1 MLWRAQGLRIDR
13 KNSSFW
19 LRLCRDFHP
28 QGREATREFPQNREL
43 PPLVPPKKKPYYKP
57 LPLVIWEHRRDK
69 RLGVRRL
76 WKAPL
81 NGMLVEDLIP
91 LAHDVL
97 KEYAV
102 LEEGV
107 KRLMKSVTVKA
118 CTCCMEIY
126 VGKVGHK
133 LPTCRGTSN
142 RAIYGQ
148 HRWIRGYVE
157 DVIIP
162 LEAYHVYNK
171 IGRSIK
177 HSQRY
182 TVPRVGAIHELCM
195 QAGVDDPRYPMIRWA
210 RRSGRQVGD
219 GQAQIPLTRFRNKI
233 IPGYS
238 SSSDTSDDDDDE
250 SGSPVVESKTEADEA
265 REEPGAIQEN
275 KVPQIEELTGIQ
287 ENEAPQIK
295 ELTGIQESEAPPIED
310 SGGCQAPG
318 EKLEEMGPDEVPN
331 EEEEDSRNRPRKF
344 ELRLAEEELGD
355 LEVEAGESRVDAEK
369 RELKAVADRTLVA
382 FDSVRRGL
390 QALLYKYK
398 VWACGYCSEVHIGV
412 KPHKVLLCGGLGRA
426 YRGGGHAWQEAA
438 LSDVF
443 PPNFVWHVP
452 ANHHPRLSKELIRYY
467 GQTPAIVEMCVQA
480 GAEAPP
486 RWKAY
491 MRMDV
496 AIPLEEEMLWTA

>member
-1 MLWRAQGLRIDR
+1 
-13 KNSSFW
+13 
-19 LRLCRDFHP
+19 
-28 QGREATREFPQNREL
+28 PQNREL

-210 RRSGRQVGD
+210 R
-219 GQAQIPLTRFRNKI
+219 
-233 IPGYS
+233 
-238 SSSDTSDDDDDE
+238 
-250 SGSPVVESKTEADEA
+250 
-265 REEPGAIQEN
+265 
-275 KVPQIEELTGIQ
+275 
-287 ENEAPQIK
+287 
-295 ELTGIQESEAPPIED
+295 
-310 SGGCQAPG
+310 
-318 EKLEEMGPDEVPN
+318 
-331 EEEEDSRNRPRKF
+331 SRNRPRKF